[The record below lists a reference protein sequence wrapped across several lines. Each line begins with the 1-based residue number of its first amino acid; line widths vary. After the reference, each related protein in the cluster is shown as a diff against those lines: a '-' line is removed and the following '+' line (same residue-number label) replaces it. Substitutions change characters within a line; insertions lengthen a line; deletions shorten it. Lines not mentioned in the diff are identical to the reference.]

1 MKNRIRRAALYA
13 VVGGALGFGL
23 SMAYSYLGST

>member
-1 MKNRIRRAALYA
+1 MKSRIQRTALYTI
-13 VVGGALGFGL
+13 VGGTLGFGL